1 MATSKTQ
8 LFSESDKQFLA
19 EQLGYELFYAR
30 RDANTVYIGKS
41 RKSDSKLRF
50 DRDHFKRVQILA
62 AAFEAATGIKPAER
76 QLPDLD
82 SFMSRI
88 GKKFEPMQE
97 IPAHQ
102 QSSTDEIPWDMNSTP
117 F

>member
-1 MATSKTQ
+1 MATSKSQ
-8 LFSESDKQFLA
+8 LFSDSDKAFLA

-30 RDANTVYIGKS
+30 RDANTVFIGKA
-41 RKSDSKLRF
+41 RKSDAKLRF

-62 AAFEAATGIKPAER
+62 AAFEVATGIKPAER

-82 SFMSRI
+82 NFMSRI
-88 GKKFEPMQE
+88 GKTFEPMQE
-97 IPAHQ
+97 VPAHQ
-102 QSSTDEIPWDMNSTP
+102 QASTEEVPWNMNAP

>member
-1 MATSKTQ
+1 MASPKSSQ
-8 LFSESDKQFLA
+8 LFSDADKAFLA

-30 RDANTVYIGKS
+30 RDANTLYIGKS
-41 RKSDSKLRF
+41 RKSDNKIKF
-50 DRDHFKRVQILA
+50 DRDHFKRVQIIC
-62 AAFEAATGIKPAER
+62 AAFEAATGIVPAER

-82 SFMSRI
+82 NFMSRI
-88 GKKFEPMQE
+88 GKTFEPMQE

-102 QSSTDEIPWDMNSTP
+102 QSPTDEVPWDMN